1 MTFNKKDAQVKI
13 QELGDAMVGHKYDEA
28 WTIAG
33 ALNSYL
39 KINKDS
45 MTGSD
50 FEIINRV
57 IKEFYA
63 VNNQLKTVDKRAFAM
78 GKKNSSYSTLI
89 IN

>member
-1 MTFNKKDAQVKI
+1 MAYNKKDAQAKI
-13 QELGDAMVGHKYDEA
+13 QALGDAMVSHKYDEA

-33 ALNSYL
+33 SLNSYL
-39 KINKDS
+39 KTNKDS

-78 GKKNSSYSTLI
+78 GKKTQAIKL
-89 IN
+89 